1 MIVLP
6 YMDLTGGLPVQ
17 QAVLFY
23 LSIIWSLF
31 WKGLAL
37 WRAASLKQRNWFVV
51 MLILNTLGLIEIIY
65 LFRFAKKRM
74 TWGEFTSL
82 FKNAFY
88 TKTESK

>member
-1 MIVLP
+1 MILLP
-6 YMDLTGGLPVQ
+6 YMDLTGGLPVP
-17 QAVLFY
+17 QAILFY

-74 TWGEFTSL
+74 TWGELRSL

-88 TKTESK
+88 TKPASK